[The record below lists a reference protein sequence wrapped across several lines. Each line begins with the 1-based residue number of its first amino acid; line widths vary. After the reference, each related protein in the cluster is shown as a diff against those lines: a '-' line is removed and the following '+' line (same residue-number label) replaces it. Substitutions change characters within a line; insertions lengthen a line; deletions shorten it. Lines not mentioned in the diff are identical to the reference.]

1 MQLIVLRHG
10 RTQANEDDLYV
21 GAHLDLP
28 LSKNGRA
35 DARACGS
42 VANIHHVY
50 VSPMLRACET
60 ARICFP
66 TALQTPIE
74 ALREMDF
81 GSFEGRSPKSME
93 NDMEYRAWVDSWCT
107 SRCPGGENRA
117 EFTRRTAQAVKRLL
131 IDARDNAEELIIII
145 AHSGTVLATMDSFVQ
160 KQAPEDEDTYFNWL
174 VGNGEGRYADVEF
187 DKMGNPILVNPKH
200 FSSLE
205 FML

>member
-1 MQLIVLRHG
+1 MQLVVLRHG

-28 LSKNGRA
+28 LSENGRA

-42 VANIHHVY
+42 AEGVQHVY
-50 VSPMLRACET
+50 VSPMLRARET

-66 TALQTPIE
+66 AAHQTPIE

-81 GSFEGRSPKSME
+81 GAFEGRSPKSME
-93 NDMEYRAWVDSWCT
+93 DDAEYRAWVDSWCT
-107 SRCPGGENRA
+107 TRCPDGETRA
-117 EFTRRTAQAVKRLL
+117 EFTQRVAHAVKQLL
-131 IDARDNAEELIIII
+131 VHARKTNEERVIII
-145 AHSGTVLATMDSFVQ
+145 AHSGTVLATMDSFVR
-160 KQAPEDEDTYFNWL
+160 KQAGNDEDTYFSWL
-174 VGNGEGRYADVEF
+174 VGNGEGRYADIEF
-187 DKMGNPILVNPKH
+187 DDAENPILVNPNH